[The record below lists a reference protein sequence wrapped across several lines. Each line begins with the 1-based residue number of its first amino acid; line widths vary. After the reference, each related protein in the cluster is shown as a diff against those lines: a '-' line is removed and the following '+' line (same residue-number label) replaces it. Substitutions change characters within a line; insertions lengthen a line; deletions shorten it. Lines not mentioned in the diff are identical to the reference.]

1 MTTEEGLVDIVAV
14 AAHLQVANGQIYRWV
29 DAKGLL
35 ARRAGQLLRFKHS
48 QVEEWGAS
56 GGD

>member
-1 MTTEEGLVDIVAV
+1 MTTEEGLVDIAAV
-14 AAHLQVANGQIYRWV
+14 AAHLQVANDQIYRWV

-35 ARRAGQLLRFKHS
+35 ARRAGQLLRFKLS
-48 QVEEWGAS
+48 QVEEWVAS